1 MKRLKNIEI
10 NQKINNN
17 DSDRNNLSSARSE
30 LSTKSLTSD
39 DETQTS
45 FEYLKDNTEE
55 FFGGYPNIFDL
66 DLKKFFNHIVS
77 KEEKYINYSLLS
89 EEILTSSGKAFS
101 FLKKYGYLHNFW
113 YNALLDHTI
122 SNDII
127 SQQINFSRDLM
138 NGFDVYENIMK
149 PKNKS
154 DHEAKYLYLK
164 LLGNPHKNADDIL
177 FNKSRDKHIKEI
189 YLQAKNLFTL
199 REQIFKKLVDK
210 GIMKKVFQREQN

>member
-1 MKRLKNIEI
+1 MKKIKKGLLKRLKNIEI

-55 FFGGYPNIFDL
+55 SFGGYPNIFDL
-66 DLKKFFNHIVS
+66 DLKEFFNYIAS
-77 KEEKYINYSLLS
+77 KEEKYIDYNLLS
-89 EEILTSSGKAFS
+89 EQILTPSGKTFS
-101 FLKKYGYLHNFW
+101 FLKKYGNLYNFW
-113 YNALLDHTI
+113 TNVLFDYTN
-122 SNDII
+122 SNGIK
-127 SQQINFSRDLM
+127 SEQINFLKDLM
-138 NGFDVYENIMK
+138 YGVDLYKNITK

-154 DHEAKYLYLK
+154 DHEAEDLYPK
-164 LLGNPHKNADDIL
+164 LLENPLKNVDEH
-177 FNKSRDKHIKEI
+177 NKEI

-199 REQIFKKLVDK
+199 REQIF
-210 GIMKKVFQREQN
+210 